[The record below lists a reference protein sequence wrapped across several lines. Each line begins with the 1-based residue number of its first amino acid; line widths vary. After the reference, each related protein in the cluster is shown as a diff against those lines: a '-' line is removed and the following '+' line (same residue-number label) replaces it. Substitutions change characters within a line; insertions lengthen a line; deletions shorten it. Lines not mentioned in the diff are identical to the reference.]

1 MSRLR
6 LVGKCL
12 GVSYL
17 LLALAVLGKRH
28 REDNSVHNRLSSAL
42 GRCGGRS
49 ADVNS
54 LRDLLS
60 SLLDH
65 YVSTWIYRSPSVGGS
80 TNTSHLG
87 RGMRFDT
94 RVSDWDCPRL
104 SQFNLG

>member
-42 GRCGGRS
+42 GRCGGRA

-54 LRDLLS
+54 LRDHLP

-65 YVSTWIYRSPSVGGS
+65 YVSTWIYLIFYNLFCASFDELSCVSAMGG
-80 TNTSHLG
+80 
-87 RGMRFDT
+87 MPDE
-94 RVSDWDCPRL
+94 P
-104 SQFNLG
+104 